1 MIHQLYHGS
10 IVSGLKYLEPM
21 IAKRAQA
28 ATVKITPKGNLD

>member
-1 MIHQLYHGS
+1 MIRKLYRGS

-21 IAKRAQA
+21 TAKRTQA